1 MKIKYVL
8 FAIVVCSACT
18 QRSPIS
24 EYSHPFPVETIVVDL
39 DKFPDSEGLELRGV
53 RQEQITNDFWV
64 QLETLPECLLGNI
77 DQMQVF
83 RNKIYVLDRS
93 VANGLYVFDM
103 KGKFLYQAGRKGK
116 GPGEYYQISQFYI
129 DSVKNAVTLLDAEM
143 KKIHRYNLE
152 NGRFLEA
159 IQLDK
164 SYYVNSGIV
173 FDSSAYAFDQIYVN
187 PRKGKRQY
195 HLNFFVGDSIFGFKP
210 LKDGHFLPNKIP
222 FTVSSGKVFY
232 TPIRC
237 DTIFEIDKSGIKR
250 GIYIDFG
257 VRALPQKYLEMG
269 FSKEDSKTLQRSK
282 YAINLRN
289 VVETPRYFCFSV
301 SLSSSGRFVLIDKL
315 TKNTYTYFNFSALQ
329 PSFFLCAY
337 GNYLVSERKN
347 VVNFYNSIPENVQ
360 VQMDSLRTDE
370 FKKIIREAKEG
381 DNPALYFVD
390 LNL

>member
-1 MKIKYVL
+1 MKIKYLL
-8 FAIVVCSACT
+8 FAIIVCSACT

-24 EYSHPFPVETIVVDL
+24 EYSQPFPVETFVVDL
-39 DKFPDSEGLELRGV
+39 DKVPEVGGLERRGV
-53 RQEQITNDFWV
+53 RQEQITHDFWV
-64 QLETLPECLLGNI
+64 QLETLPECLIGYI

-83 RNKIYVLDRS
+83 RDKIFVLDRS
-93 VANGLYVFDM
+93 VANGVFVFDM

-116 GPGEYYQISQFYI
+116 GPGEYYQISQLYI

-152 NGRFLEA
+152 NGRFIEA
-159 IQLDK
+159 VQLDK
-164 SYYVNSGIV
+164 SYYVNSGVV
-173 FDSSAYAFDQIYVN
+173 FDSSAYAFDQIYIN

-257 VRALPQKYLEMG
+257 DRALPQNYLESG
-269 FSKEDSKTLQRSK
+269 FSKENVNALMGSK
-282 YAINLRN
+282 YAINLCD
-289 VVETPRYFCFSV
+289 VIETPRYFCFSLL
-301 SLSSSGRFVLIDKL
+301 LSTMGRYVLIDKS
-315 TKNTYTYFNFSALQ
+315 TKTIYTWFNFAGAQ
-329 PSFFLCAY
+329 PTEFLCAY
-337 GNYLVSERKN
+337 GNYLVTKMENAAKLYST
-347 VVNFYNSIPENVQ
+347 IPENVQ
-360 VQMDSLRTDE
+360 VKMDSLRTDE
-370 FKKIIREAKEG
+370 HKKIIREAKEG
-381 DNPALYFVD
+381 DNPVLYFVD

>member
-1 MKIKYVL
+1 MKIKYLL

-18 QRSPIS
+18 QRSQIP
-24 EYSHPFPVETIVVDL
+24 EYSKPFPVETIAVDL

-53 RQEQITNDFWV
+53 RQEQITHDFWV
-64 QLETLPECLLGNI
+64 QLETLPECLIGYI

-83 RNKIYVLDRS
+83 RDKIFVLDRS
-93 VANGLYVFDM
+93 VANGVFVFDM

-159 IQLDK
+159 VQLDK

-187 PRKGKRQY
+187 PRKGKVQY

-210 LKDGHFLPNKIP
+210 LKDGHFLPNKTP

-257 VRALPQKYLEMG
+257 DRALPQNYLEMG

-315 TKNTYTYFNFSALQ
+315 TKNTYTYFNFAASQ
-329 PSFFLCAY
+329 PTFFLCAY
-337 GNYLVSERKN
+337 GNYLVAESKN
-347 VVNFYNSIPENVQ
+347 VEKFYNSIPENIQ
-360 VQMDSLRTDE
+360 AKKDSLRTDE